1 MNDKKYIL
9 EEQDFESVDDNILGM
24 FDEQLI
30 YMDRLYGV
38 ADRSEMRTQKFKGKA
53 LLLEIK
59 LKRLGAKLSP
69 FFFEERRSYLLR
81 KQKFRLR

>member
-1 MNDKKYIL
+1 MSEKKFIL
-9 EEQDFESVDDNILGM
+9 EEQDFESVDENILQI

-30 YMDRLYGV
+30 LMERLYGV
-38 ADRSEMRTQKFKGKA
+38 ADRSEMRTQKLTEKA

>member
-1 MNDKKYIL
+1 MSEKKFIL
-9 EEQDFESVDDNILGM
+9 EKQDFESVDENILQI

-30 YMDRLYGV
+30 YMERLYGV
-38 ADRSEMRTQKFKGKA
+38 ADRSEMRTQKLTEKA

-69 FFFEERRSYLLR
+69 FFFEERRSYILR
-81 KQKFRLR
+81 KLKYRLR